1 MKHCFQAVNGEC
13 AAFFTP
19 LHLKWWQPVDCD
31 STVCFSV
38 RRSYQISRMSLEIC
52 PQNPI
57 CLFILVSRPAGIVSP
72 ACVTLLRA
80 ACKAHIAL
88 CVTFFAVVRSRG
100 VCEFVKS
107 LVPF

>member
-72 ACVTLLRA
+72 ACVTLLRVVYELLVKHILLSVSLFLQSCEVE
-80 ACKAHIAL
+80 AC
-88 CVTFFAVVRSRG
+88 V
-100 VCEFVKS
+100 S
-107 LVPF
+107 L